1 MNQLAILA
9 PTHYVRILA
18 FEVMSNHIHFILCG
32 NREDCLAFFAAL
44 KRKLKRYFSGKG
56 RYVRLTDFDANVI
69 PIDNLNSLRKE
80 IAYVHRNGFLVYP
93 GVTPFSYPW
102 GSGILYFNQ
111 IPRPELFPKYSTLSE
126 MQKRAVCR
134 GRAAELPVQYRVDGD
149 LILPQTY
156 CDYELGMSLFRD
168 AQHYFSILSKNYEA
182 YSEIAKRLGDSIF
195 LTDDEMFAALRIIS
209 KKQFDESRPSMLPN
223 ASKLELAR
231 IMRKDYNASEGQI
244 QRMLRLDPG
253 VVRELFGKN

>member
-1 MNQLAILA
+1 
-9 PTHYVRILA
+9 
-18 FEVMSNHIHFILCG
+18 
-32 NREDCLAFFAAL
+32 
-44 KRKLKRYFSGKG
+44 
-56 RYVRLTDFDANVI
+56 
-69 PIDNLNSLRKE
+69 
-80 IAYVHRNGFLVYP
+80 
-93 GVTPFSYPW
+93 
-102 GSGILYFNQ
+102 
-111 IPRPELFPKYSTLSE
+111 
-126 MQKRAVCR
+126 
-134 GRAAELPVQYRVDGD
+134 
-149 LILPQTY
+149 
-156 CDYELGMSLFRD
+156 MSLFRD